1 MEQVKNYV
9 EYLYKTIL
17 ASTNERGITLQAHEV
32 EEEYKKRVESQISD
46 LEKRKESGKDKVAS
60 IITGESV
67 EVDTEIGYLNDVL
80 KAYPGVKSKDKPKIE
95 KQSEVD
101 GKKIE
106 EKVINPTKKQK

>member
-9 EYLYKTIL
+9 EYLYKTL
-17 ASTNERGITLQAHEV
+17 VASTNERGITLQAHEV

-67 EVDTEIGYLNDVL
+67 EVDIEIGYLNDVL
-80 KAYPGVKSKDKPKIE
+80 KAYPGVKSSNKPKIE